1 MELKFFFYRVGNG
14 MHALYHIEMI
24 GGFLVLMHLHE
35 LLALDAAA
43 IHVRPNVSNSLKSW
57 KQIPVEQTVCRL
69 KQ

>member
-1 MELKFFFYRVGNG
+1 MELILLDRVGNG

-43 IHVRPNVSNSLKSW
+43 IHVRSNVSSSLKS
-57 KQIPVEQTVCRL
+57 
-69 KQ
+69 